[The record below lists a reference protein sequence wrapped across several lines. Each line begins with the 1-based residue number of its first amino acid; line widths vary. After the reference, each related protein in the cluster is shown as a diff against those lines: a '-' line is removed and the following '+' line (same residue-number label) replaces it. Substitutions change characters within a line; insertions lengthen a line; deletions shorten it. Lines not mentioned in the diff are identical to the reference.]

1 MAVPII
7 YVETFPGPASADGD
21 GATLALFADNGTNQH
36 QTILATVGGL
46 MTVHIIATGA
56 GLTSGQY
63 NNIPIITTSNNTAGQ
78 GATVNVNVNA
88 AGYILSTAV
97 QVNIPG
103 YGYTLGSFGVN
114 LATIGTAGSTLATWA
129 ITAILPCSAPFP
141 IGTKYVELSCD
152 ANGPA
157 FITFDSTLTSIGITN
172 GILTTQQSTLTTL
185 ASRIAANQ
193 VMLRRVT
200 AALPLIAGAP
210 PAEGFVAP
218 ISLQVI
224 MGTAAA

>member
-1 MAVPII
+1 MSVPII
-7 YVETFPGPASADGD
+7 YLVTVPDLAQTGLDGSA
-21 GATLALFADNGTNQH
+21 ALINDDLTALN
-36 QTILATVGGL
+36 IAVLATVGGL

-63 NNIPIITTSNNTAGQ
+63 NNLPIISTIAGGQ
-78 GATVNVNVNA
+78 GATVNINVNA

-97 QVNIPG
+97 QVVIPG
-103 YGYTLGSFGVN
+103 YGYTLSSFGVN

-157 FITFDSTLTSIGITN
+157 FITFDSTLTSMGITN

-210 PAEGFVAP
+210 PAEGFTAP